1 MHPQLD
7 LKQISIELL
16 KVFNK
21 LTFPVTSLQE
31 VKRCVCCMRNIHRLD
46 YHITSGCDSISKSLT
61 IPFLNSSARTPN
73 FQRSFEL

>member
-31 VKRCVCCMRNIHRLD
+31 VQEIRLVERSCID
-46 YHITSGCDSISKSLT
+46 PSISFPQKSD
-61 IPFLNSSARTPN
+61 
-73 FQRSFEL
+73 